1 MRGILSLN
9 TRGRRGHDAEAE
21 GESSGGCSQDV
32 TGGICSKSP
41 CYTGVLPSCSDK
53 GQDTEMFVLLF
64 LYSLPKPLSW
74 LLLST
79 CQPWLSAALA
89 ALLPLPSS
97 AGNRAL
103 FIYQVTVG
111 RGISGQPEL
120 PRAVSSG

>member
-1 MRGILSLN
+1 MTLMLCSRGEQ
-9 TRGRRGHDAEAE
+9 RGLLPGCARGNLLQKPMFH
-21 GESSGGCSQDV
+21 
-32 TGGICSKSP
+32 
-41 CYTGVLPSCSDK
+41 GVLPSCSDK
-53 GQDTEMFVLLF
+53 GQGTEMFALLL

-74 LLLST
+74 PLLST

-89 ALLPLPSS
+89 ALLPLLSS
-97 AGNRAL
+97 AGNRVL